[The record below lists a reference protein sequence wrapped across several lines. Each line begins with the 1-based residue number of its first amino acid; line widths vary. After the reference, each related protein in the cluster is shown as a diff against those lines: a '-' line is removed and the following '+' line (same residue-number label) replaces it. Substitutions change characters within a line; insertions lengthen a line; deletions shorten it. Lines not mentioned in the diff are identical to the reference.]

1 MKDELFVDKKCEVCR
16 SFGEYILSKKKN
28 SIIIRD
34 INELDNETR
43 SLDKMY
49 FKRMGRVFIGH
60 EALLESI
67 KDIEN
72 LSFIKKILAMLPNFV
87 MKFLY
92 KVLSKNRHRI
102 AKLLKIIKPKT

>member
-1 MKDELFVDKKCEVCR
+1 MNYLSTKNVKSAALLVNTFSLKR
-16 SFGEYILSKKKN
+16 RILLLS
-28 SIIIRD
+28 RD

-72 LSFIKKILAMLPNFV
+72 LSFIRKILVMLPNFG
-87 MKFLY
+87 MRFLY
-92 KVLSKNRHRI
+92 RVLSKNRHRI